1 MSHEADNPTLTVV
14 VVSDHAGD
22 EEKAWADLR
31 ETLEGLAAQEY
42 AGQTATL
49 YVESPDRIARIPR
62 EMKQILPALEIVEGP
77 VSNSYSLKTAG
88 MEAATTAAVAFLD
101 ADCVPAAGWLRA
113 AASMTN
119 KYPDA
124 AVVVGKTE
132 YGSAR
137 LSYRILSM
145 LSRSTEDPG
154 HDGET
159 EHISAN
165 NAVYRR
171 AAYLQSPL
179 PANVAFF
186 SRTHAVAVRK
196 AGGKIYFD
204 RAMHVH
210 HKFAGWRHEADFRRR
225 LGHGVIA
232 MRQAYPDMP
241 KSWLKRLGY
250 GLDSAVRRSPG
261 PHRLAQLPAL
271 RIRLRSAP
279 PRATAG
285 VPHRRGGRV
294 HGSTGYGA
302 RVRWPTRWQDRLPLT
317 HHGRVD
323 GDRRVCSPPE
333 RRIRLSP
340 IGQHAHYEKAHKEA
354 PMQLDRLEIRE
365 RRFRLPAANR

>member
-1 MSHEADNPTLTVV
+1 MSHEADNPPLTVV

-250 GLDSAVRRSPG
+250 ASIPLFVGAQVRTGWRNCLRCGSAYGVRPHELPLAFLIAVVVAFMEVPG
-261 PHRLAQLPAL
+261 MV
-271 RIRLRSAP
+271 
-279 PRATAG
+279 RAF
-285 VPHRRGGRV
+285 GGRPV
-294 HGSTGYGA
+294 GKTA
-302 RVRWPTRWQDRLPLT
+302 
-317 HHGRVD
+317 
-323 GDRRVCSPPE
+323 
-333 RRIRLSP
+333 
-340 IGQHAHYEKAHKEA
+340 
-354 PMQLDRLEIRE
+354 
-365 RRFRLPAANR
+365 FR